1 MYILLMEYLLR
12 MQQKYGLLRV
22 VNVYCAIIILR
33 DIMDDGVFRIISLD
47 LLRGRTFTNAYY
59 IVDEAQNIRPEEIK
73 TLLT

>member
-33 DIMDDGVFRIISLD
+33 DIMDVIEVRSKDVMERWYEFH
-47 LLRGRTFTNAYY
+47 N
-59 IVDEAQNIRPEEIK
+59 EIRFYC
-73 TLLT
+73 